1 VALVPMQTNSM
12 ELIKASQFVAT
23 ITGTAGWEAISVG
36 KKALVFGSPWYLS
49 LPGVYKFEDL
59 NGLEDIVDSPGVDS
73 NLLAQQVSSLLCKAA
88 EGVVD
93 PAYKVL
99 VKNFDPHKNTQAV
112 AGKGPGSG
120 KTSML
125 SIRAI
130 GGPLDTAAKNSSNLS
145 PQAWISTSLPLF

>member
-1 VALVPMQTNSM
+1 LLRRLQAQQVGRQFLSAKSIGIRFTLVT
-12 ELIKASQFVAT
+12 
-23 ITGTAGWEAISVG
+23 
-36 KKALVFGSPWYLS
+36 LVC
-49 LPGVYKFEDL
+49 PGVYKFEDL

-112 AGKGPGSG
+112 V
-120 KTSML
+120 
-125 SIRAI
+125 
-130 GGPLDTAAKNSSNLS
+130 
-145 PQAWISTSLPLF
+145 STIKFLLETT